1 MAILVAEF
9 VVVSTVSLC
18 VTAVSLE
25 DLYPYGLPQDKQ
37 ILTNDDGSSLRIDLD
52 PPFRFYNQSYN
63 GCHVS
68 SVDFAR
74 VRICGCSLASS
85 RKTRFT
91 STSARVAVHRL
102 TVVRGVCTY
111 LYYLQI
117 HNNGIVSFNDPPEYF
132 LNEPFPIANYTLVAP
147 FFGDVDTRKAGT
159 VWYTD
164 PVSNDSDTLEKARK
178 DISQT
183 FACYNFSPTY
193 LVIATWDH
201 VGYFKEQKDK
211 VGFA

>member
-1 MAILVAEF
+1 M
-9 VVVSTVSLC
+9 
-18 VTAVSLE
+18 
-25 DLYPYGLPQDKQ
+25 
-37 ILTNDDGSSLRIDLD
+37 
-52 PPFRFYNQSYN
+52 
-63 GCHVS
+63 
-68 SVDFAR
+68 
-74 VRICGCSLASS
+74 
-85 RKTRFT
+85 
-91 STSARVAVHRL
+91 
-102 TVVRGVCTY
+102 VRGVCTY

>member
-74 VRICGCSLASS
+74 VHIRGCSLASS

-91 STSARVAVHRL
+91 STYMYTNCGKRCMYIFVLPADPQQRNCILQRPPGILLERTFSNSKLHTRCSVFWGRGHSKGRNSMVHRSC
-102 TVVRGVCTY
+102 V
-111 LYYLQI
+111 Q
-117 HNNGIVSFNDPPEYF
+117 
-132 LNEPFPIANYTLVAP
+132 
-147 FFGDVDTRKAGT
+147 
-159 VWYTD
+159 
-164 PVSNDSDTLEKARK
+164 
-178 DISQT
+178 
-183 FACYNFSPTY
+183 
-193 LVIATWDH
+193 
-201 VGYFKEQKDK
+201 
-211 VGFA
+211 